1 MIYRIIANKIKEKA
15 PICKIQIKGKSI
27 LKYIQQEIR
36 IFYFL
41 SFHKLF
47 FFPPKLKNLKH
58 AMVSRLQVNGKKK
71 RKEEKKSISEMT
83 GDNIKG
89 SYNPY
94 PGIMSQKD
102 V

>member
-58 AMVSRLQVNGKKK
+58 AMVSRPGKWK
-71 RKEEKKSISEMT
+71 EKKEGRKKIH
-83 GDNIKG
+83 
-89 SYNPY
+89 
-94 PGIMSQKD
+94 
-102 V
+102 

>member
-27 LKYIQQEIR
+27 LKYIQEIR

-47 FFPPKLKNLKH
+47 FFSPKIKKFK
-58 AMVSRLQVNGKKK
+58 ACNGKQTSGK
-71 RKEEKKSISEMT
+71 RKEKKEGRKKIH
-83 GDNIKG
+83 
-89 SYNPY
+89 
-94 PGIMSQKD
+94 
-102 V
+102 